1 MITLVDHFKKIITE
15 ITDGKWSH
23 LPSKWIS
30 KKDKQKL
37 YAADRTQVQ
46 RVLDMDPQPFFLAY
60 HRLGEKL
67 YRLREK
73 VVAAFREIKYENIT
87 PLITKVFGSTDFIGI
102 EDSGI
107 NELFKPPKRG
117 RPPKADTK
125 KRKRQDFDVEY
136 QPTTTSSQRNLRRKG
151 LRKPVPAKA
160 PLLDLSSSDTNKIL
174 KIADILLQATD
185 LRTGQVKVL
194 LNGMIAHSLLLH
206 GYC

>member
-46 RVLDMDPQPFFLAY
+46 RVLDMDPEPFFLAY

-73 VVAAFREIKYENIT
+73 VVAAFREIKYEDIT

-107 NELFKPPKRG
+107 NELFKPPR
-117 RPPKADTK
+117 RVDLPKLTPRSANV
-125 KRKRQDFDVEY
+125 R
-136 QPTTTSSQRNLRRKG
+136 TSTLNISQR
-151 LRKPVPAKA
+151 
-160 PLLDLSSSDTNKIL
+160 LLLLSVTFVARSSETSACESSSVRPI
-174 KIADILLQATD
+174 II
-185 LRTGQVKVL
+185 
-194 LNGMIAHSLLLH
+194 
-206 GYC
+206 